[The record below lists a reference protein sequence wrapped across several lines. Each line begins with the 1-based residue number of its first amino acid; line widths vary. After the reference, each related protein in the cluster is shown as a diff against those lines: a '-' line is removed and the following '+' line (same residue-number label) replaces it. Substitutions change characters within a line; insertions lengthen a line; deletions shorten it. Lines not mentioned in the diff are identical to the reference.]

1 MAPLP
6 PRFRVSVAD
15 SNHPR
20 LLLADVRFAHAETAQ
35 RAFADLV
42 RDYSRRYPLVQTE
55 FSSDY
60 ERRVFGDSTRYILV
74 ACERV

>member
-1 MAPLP
+1 MTPLA

-20 LLLADVRFAHAETAQ
+20 LLLTDVRFARAETAQ
-35 RAFADLV
+35 RVFADLV

-55 FSSDY
+55 RSLDY
-60 ERRVFGDSTRYILV
+60 ERRVFGDTTRCILV

>member
-20 LLLADVRFAHAETAQ
+20 LLLRDVRFAHPETAQ
-35 RAFADLV
+35 RAFAGLV

-55 FSSDY
+55 LSSDY
-60 ERRVFGDSTRYILV
+60 ERRVFGDTTRYILV
-74 ACERV
+74 AHERL